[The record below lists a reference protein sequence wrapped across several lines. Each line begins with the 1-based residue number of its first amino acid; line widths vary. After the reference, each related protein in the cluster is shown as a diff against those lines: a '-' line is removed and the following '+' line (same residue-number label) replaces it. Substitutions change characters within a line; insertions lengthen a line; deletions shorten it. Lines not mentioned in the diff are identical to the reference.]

1 MSNKFCQI
9 QNLIIFKIFKY
20 MKYLNILASFQKYCF
35 QETKKNAIMSHYRK
49 IVLICFFYIIRKIG
63 KLIQGFTQ
71 RFYFLTFFL
80 SYYVTVLFI
89 FREKIE

>member
-1 MSNKFCQI
+1 
-9 QNLIIFKIFKY
+9 

-49 IVLICFFYIIRKIG
+49 KKHCFFYIIQKTG

>member
-20 MKYLNILASFQKYCF
+20 MKYLNILTSFQKYCF

-49 IVLICFFYIIRKIG
+49 IAL
-63 KLIQGFTQ
+63 
-71 RFYFLTFFL
+71 FFL
-80 SYYVTVLFI
+80 HHSKNWKINPRIYSAFLFLN
-89 FREKIE
+89 FFPLLLCDSSFYLPRKN

>member
-35 QETKKNAIMSHYRK
+35 QETKKKCN
-49 IVLICFFYIIRKIG
+49 
-63 KLIQGFTQ
+63 
-71 RFYFLTFFL
+71 
-80 SYYVTVLFI
+80 YVTLQKDSIAFSTS
-89 FREKIE
+89 FEKLEN